1 MKIALA
7 YLVFL
12 YYMYCMNIEASIKTL
27 VDALNAKF
35 AYEGSELIVKVR
47 KCRGYVKLTAGTGT
61 IAFIAPTTGVMS
73 WCGNVQHETDR
84 AALIAK
90 VFRGR

>member
-1 MKIALA
+1 
-7 YLVFL
+7 
-12 YYMYCMNIEASIKTL
+12 MNIEASIKTL

-35 AYEGSELIVKVR
+35 AYEGELIVKVR

-61 IAFIAPTTGVMS
+61 IAFVDPTTGVMS
-73 WCGNVQHETDR
+73 RCGNVQHEADR
-84 AALIAK
+84 AALINK